1 MQRKTKLERTTVRF
15 FLQKYL
21 SIFRLLSLFCEPKFA
36 LNLQNGT
43 FSQNHVSGF
52 SQQKSRF

>member
-21 SIFRLLSLFCEPKFA
+21 SIFRLQSFLSEPKFA
-36 LNLQNGT
+36 LNLRNGT
-43 FSQNHVSGF
+43 HQ
-52 SQQKSRF
+52 